1 VTRVEPVEQ
10 VEPAKPDILVQ
21 LATLATLVL
30 TVRRDS
36 SDQQVRL
43 GLEDQLGLKDQLVYM
58 AEQAQLE

>member
-1 VTRVEPVEQ
+1 VEPVKQ

-21 LATLATLVL
+21 LATLVTLVL

-36 SDQQVRL
+36 SDQQVPL